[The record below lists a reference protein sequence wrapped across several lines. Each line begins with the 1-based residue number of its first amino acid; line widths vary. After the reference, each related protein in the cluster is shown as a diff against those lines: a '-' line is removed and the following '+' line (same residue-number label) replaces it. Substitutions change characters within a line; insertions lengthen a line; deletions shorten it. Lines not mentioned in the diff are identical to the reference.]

1 MLVQVA
7 ENEALYSDSQRMVEA
22 ASRDGI
28 DVDLDIYMD
37 SVHVFPVFDFL
48 PESREVLKRVS
59 KFVDQHTHR

>member
-1 MLVQVA
+1 
-7 ENEALYSDSQRMVEA
+7 MVEA
-22 ASRDGI
+22 ARRDGI